1 MTLNDF
7 KEELKNWK
15 ITKYKAINFAIGISA
30 LLIYEFIGRPI
41 YRPYIYNN
49 KINDFH
55 IADTLGNTFGTL
67 PTIFFLIAILSNDTT
82 KGNYLIKL
90 ATFSFVT
97 FELAHPLLGK
107 QIDIWDIIAT
117 VLTGFVSYLVYNS
130 LFKSVQPS
138 PKQPLHR
145 NNLVHIIYFMGIF
158 YYAKS
163 RDERGE

>member
-1 MTLNDF
+1 MTINDF
-7 KEELKNWK
+7 ASELRNWK
-15 ITKYKAINFAIGISA
+15 LTKYKTINFTIGISA
-30 LLIYEFIGRPI
+30 LLIYEFVGRPI

-90 ATFSFVT
+90 ATFSVVV

-130 LFKSVQPS
+130 LFKDRQRLSNGP
-138 PKQPLHR
+138 
-145 NNLVHIIYFMGIF
+145 
-158 YYAKS
+158 
-163 RDERGE
+163 

>member
-1 MTLNDF
+1 MTINDF
-7 KEELKNWK
+7 ASELRSWK
-15 ITKYKAINFAIGISA
+15 LTKYKIINFTIGISA
-30 LLIYEFIGRPI
+30 LLIYEFVGRPI

-90 ATFSFVT
+90 ATFSVVA

-130 LFKSVQPS
+130 LFKDRQPEQ
-138 PKQPLHR
+138 KTTNR
-145 NNLVHIIYFMGIF
+145 
-158 YYAKS
+158 
-163 RDERGE
+163 

>member
-7 KEELKNWK
+7 ISELKNWK

-30 LLIYEFIGRPI
+30 LLIYEFVGRPI

-49 KINDFH
+49 NINDFH

-90 ATFSFVT
+90 GTFSVVV

-107 QIDIWDIIAT
+107 PIDIWDIIAT
-117 VLTGFVSYLVYNS
+117 IMTGLISYLVYNS
-130 LFKSVQPS
+130 IFKNRRLNE
-138 PKQPLHR
+138 KTTNR
-145 NNLVHIIYFMGIF
+145 
-158 YYAKS
+158 
-163 RDERGE
+163 

>member
-15 ITKYKAINFAIGISA
+15 FTKYKLINFAIGISA

-67 PTIFFLIAILSNDTT
+67 PTIFFLIAILSNETT

-90 ATFSFVT
+90 GTFSVVL

-107 QIDIWDIIAT
+107 TIDIWDIIAT
-117 VLTGFVSYLVYNS
+117 ILAGLVSYLIYN
-130 LFKSVQPS
+130 
-138 PKQPLHR
+138 
-145 NNLVHIIYFMGIF
+145 GIF
-158 YYAKS
+158 KDKS
-163 RDERGE
+163 NEQKTTNR

>member
-1 MTLNDF
+1 MTLNDI

-15 ITKYKAINFAIGISA
+15 FNKYKAINFAIGISA

-41 YRPYIYNN
+41 YRPYIYKN

-90 ATFSFVT
+90 GTLSVVVY
-97 FELAHPLLGK
+97 ELAHPLLGK
-107 QIDIWDIIAT
+107 TIDIWDIVAT
-117 VLTGFVSYLVYNS
+117 IFAGLVSY
-130 LFKSVQPS
+130 
-138 PKQPLHR
+138 
-145 NNLVHIIYFMGIF
+145 IIYNAIF
-158 YYAKS
+158 KDKS
-163 RDERGE
+163 NKEKTTNR

>member
-1 MTLNDF
+1 MTINDF
-7 KEELKNWK
+7 ASELRSWK
-15 ITKYKAINFAIGISA
+15 LTKYKTINFTIGISA
-30 LLIYEFIGRPI
+30 LLIYEFVGRPI

-90 ATFSFVT
+90 ATFSVVV

-130 LFKSVQPS
+130 LFKDRQPEQ
-138 PKQPLHR
+138 KTTNR
-145 NNLVHIIYFMGIF
+145 
-158 YYAKS
+158 
-163 RDERGE
+163 

>member
-1 MTLNDF
+1 MTINDF
-7 KEELKNWK
+7 TSELRTWK
-15 ITKYKAINFAIGISA
+15 LSKYKAINFAIGISA
-30 LLIYEFIGRPI
+30 LLIYEFVGRPI

-90 ATFSFVT
+90 GTFSVVI

-107 QIDIWDIIAT
+107 PIDIWDIIAT
-117 VLTGFVSYLVYNS
+117 IMTGFVSYIIYNS
-130 LFKSVQPS
+130 IFKSRS
-138 PKQPLHR
+138 P
-145 NNLVHIIYFMGIF
+145 NE
-158 YYAKS
+158 S
-163 RDERGE
+163 RLLT